1 MGCKCLMKWRSSCT
15 ACTCRHQGVAR
26 GQLQKSE
33 VPDWLTGTA
42 SVTADHSDAAK
53 RHLLDNYS
61 RIVFAHT
68 WCLAVMAKGDVFA
81 VHRIIGV
88 SRNALYKCTIL
99 TSQLCRGDDRI
110 RVVESRWSVVLEP
123 GQRTTLPPWY
133 PLDGRLGLIHP
144 NQSPSRVGK
153 NRELW
158 LLFFPQLMSQSET
171 RTSLGQGLG

>member
-1 MGCKCLMKWRSSCT
+1 MNLWQKCSTYYFKNMGCKCLMKWRSSCT

-81 VHRIIGV
+81 VHRIRGGELSPTRIVLHHAWSIQHFLTQGHNFKI
-88 SRNALYKCTIL
+88 SRQVITRSSAIA
-99 TSQLCRGDDRI
+99 DRP
-110 RVVESRWSVVLEP
+110 R
-123 GQRTTLPPWY
+123 
-133 PLDGRLGLIHP
+133 DAGL
-144 NQSPSRVGK
+144 
-153 NRELW
+153 
-158 LLFFPQLMSQSET
+158 
-171 RTSLGQGLG
+171 